1 MAACLLGSALGLHP
15 SRWLGGSV
23 RSVTRTVKNSVDEM
37 STVDGDISNKEVT
50 SLGEVASVDEVAS
63 KDEDASVSELS
74 SVVEDSSSRIGRP
87 MVAAV
92 APSSFCGY
100 AR

>member
-1 MAACLLGSALGLHP
+1 MAACQLGSAMGLHP
-15 SRWLGGSV
+15 SQWLGGGV
-23 RSVTRTVKNSVDEM
+23 RSVARSVKNSVDEV
-37 STVDGDISNKEVT
+37 STVDGDTSKKEVT
-50 SLGEVASVDEVAS
+50 SLVEVTSVDEIVS